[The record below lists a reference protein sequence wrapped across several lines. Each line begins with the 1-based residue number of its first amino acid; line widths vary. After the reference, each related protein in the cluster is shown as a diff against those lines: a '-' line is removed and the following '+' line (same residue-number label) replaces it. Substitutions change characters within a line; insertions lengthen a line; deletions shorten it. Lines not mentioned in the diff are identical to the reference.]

1 MRDQRKYP
9 RTASGTQ
16 IRYRRLA
23 SDEEELEYV
32 DGVVENVGLGGVFIN
47 TDDPLPRGSVVELE
61 MHVSVGGRDRT
72 IGAKALVKWN
82 RKMFPPTGMGLEFVE
97 FSGLGESDLSDWLQG
112 LVGADQT

>member
-9 RTASGTQ
+9 RAASGTQ

-23 SDEEELEYV
+23 SDKEALEYLE
-32 DGVVENVGLGGVFIN
+32 GVVENVGLGGVFIN
-47 TDDPLPRGSVVELE
+47 TDDPLPRGSLVELE
-61 MHVSVGGRDRT
+61 FRVSMDGRDRT

-97 FSGLGESDLSDWLQG
+97 FSGLGESDLSDWIQC
-112 LVGADQT
+112 LVGASQT